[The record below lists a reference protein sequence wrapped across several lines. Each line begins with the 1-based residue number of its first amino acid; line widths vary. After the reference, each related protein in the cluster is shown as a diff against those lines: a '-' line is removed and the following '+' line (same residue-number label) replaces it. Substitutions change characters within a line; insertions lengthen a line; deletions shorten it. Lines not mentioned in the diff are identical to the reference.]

1 MTSMTELL
9 DAVTAAYSAVA
20 ELSLFLRVAW
30 GVLILWAVAQMWS
43 LRYVRVDAP
52 MLVAETPKP
61 ARRPRVP
68 RKKPAAETAT
78 ASAADLMSSVGL
90 SQASADTVYR

>member
-30 GVLILWAVAQMWS
+30 GVLILWAVGAD
-43 LRYVRVDAP
+43 V
-52 MLVAETPKP
+52 VA
-61 ARRPRVP
+61 ALRPR
-68 RKKPAAETAT
+68 RR
-78 ASAADLMSSVGL
+78 ADAGGRN
-90 SQASADTVYR
+90 A